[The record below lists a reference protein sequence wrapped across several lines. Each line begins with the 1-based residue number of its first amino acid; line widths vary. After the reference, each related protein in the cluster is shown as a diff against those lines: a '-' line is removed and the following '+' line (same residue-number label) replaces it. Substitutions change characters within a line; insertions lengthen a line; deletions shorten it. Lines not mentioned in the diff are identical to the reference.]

1 MPRRTPI
8 DRLDRLVDV
17 ATAVFIERGYRR
29 TQMADVAAAMGVAKG
44 TLYLAV
50 ASKEALFDL
59 VVRYADGPRPI
70 PPLPLPLPTPEPR
83 ATLRFVREELTGQ
96 QAPRALTEALA
107 RPRARDVRGEL
118 EAITGALFDTLA
130 RNRRRVKLADR
141 AALDWPELAAL
152 WFEGARHGLVTLL
165 ARYFEDRIRR
175 RRMRAVP
182 DVDVAAR
189 LVIETCVFWAVHRHW
204 DTHPQ
209 AVDEAAMRDSVVR
222 FLVAGLLK
230 ESH

>member
-1 MPRRTPI
+1 MPRRTPL

-59 VVRYADGPRPI
+59 VVRYADGPRPV
-70 PPLPLPLPTPEPR
+70 PPLPLPVPTPEPG
-83 ATLRFVREELTGQ
+83 ATLRFVREELTSQ
-96 QAPRALTEALA
+96 QAPRALTEALE
-107 RPRARDVRGEL
+107 RPRVRDVRGEL
-118 EAITGALFDTLA
+118 EAIAGELFDTLA

-152 WFEGARHGLVTLL
+152 WFEGARQGLVTLL

-175 RRMRAVP
+175 RRMRPVP
-182 DVDVAAR
+182 DVGVAAR

-204 DTHPQ
+204 DARPQ
-209 AVDEAAMRDSVVR
+209 DVTDATARATAVHFVVNA
-222 FLVAGLLK
+222 LAK
-230 ESH
+230 E